1 MTDPSLEWSHHSQES
16 TALCPVELTDIQS
29 SRFLVERWNYMKLY
43 KMDKMQREEGS
54 KAPRKGTSL
63 EAHLIFEAQLKI

>member
-1 MTDPSLEWSHHSQES
+1 
-16 TALCPVELTDIQS
+16 
-29 SRFLVERWNYMKLY
+29 MKLY